1 MNRIILSLLAL
12 IAVGCSGGNDGLWLN
27 CGVPAPQGEPYYEY
41 RILDH
46 WDNLDNSVERGYAGE
61 SIWNWTGELPRER
74 IEQYGRLNQSIGI
87 NGCVLNNVNANPKIL
102 TEEYLT
108 RVSKIAGILREYGI
122 KSYLSINFAS
132 PLALGDCPSADPLD
146 QDVIAWW
153 NAKVERIYELIP
165 DFGGF
170 LVKASSEGQ
179 PGPQDFGRS
188 HADGANMLAAALA
201 PHGGIVMWRS
211 FVYSASSPD
220 RANQA
225 VEEFKP
231 LDGEFL
237 SNVIIQI
244 KNGPVDFQPREP
256 VSPLFFNMEKTAV
269 MPELQ
274 VTQEYLGQAWHLT
287 YLGTMWEE
295 FFATLFD
302 GSLEVTAGRDSGIRP
317 YENGD
322 RLAIAGVANTGQDE
336 SWCGHIFSQ
345 ANWYAFGRLAWN
357 PTLSAEQ
364 IAEEWLRGTFRKPW
378 WCSQKRFTQKFI
390 APVKNMMMRSREAC
404 VDYEMPLGFHHLFN
418 GSHYGP
424 GPWQK
429 APRPDWMPAYYH
441 KAAADG
447 IGFDRTMAT
456 GSGNTAQYPDPLRSK
471 YENIESC
478 PENLL
483 LWFHHVPWDYRMKN
497 GNMVWDEIC
506 RHYDNGISE
515 TQDFLKIWSSVKPF
529 VDKERWSAV
538 QERLLIQEAD
548 ARWWRDACVQYFGT
562 FSGMSVP
569 EDVRQPEIPLDSLMR
584 RLGNPPTNTVVENS
598 SF

>member
-1 MNRIILSLLAL
+1 MNRRLLSLLAL
-12 IAVGCSGGNDGLWLN
+12 IAAGCSGGNDDLWLN
-27 CGVPAPQGEPYYEY
+27 CGVPEPQGEPYFEY

-46 WDNLDNSVERGYAGE
+46 WDNLDNTVERGYAGE
-61 SIWNWTGELPRER
+61 SIWNWTGEIQKER

-87 NGCVLNNVNANPKIL
+87 NGAVLNNVNANPKIL
-102 TEEYLT
+102 TEEYLSK
-108 RVSKIAGILREYGI
+108 VSDIADILRKYGI
-122 KSYLSINFAS
+122 TTYLSINFAS
-132 PLALGDCPSADPLD
+132 PMALGELDTADPLD
-146 QDVIAWW
+146 PRVSEWW
-153 NAKVERIYELIP
+153 QAKIGRIYELIP

-179 PGPQDFGRS
+179 PGPQDFGRT
-188 HADGANMLAAALA
+188 HADGANMLAGILDGF
-201 PHGGIVMWRS
+201 GGILMWRS

-231 LDGEFL
+231 LDGEFRD
-237 SNVIIQI
+237 NVIIQI

-274 VTQEYLGQAWHLT
+274 VTQEYLGQSWHLA

-295 FFATLFD
+295 FFSSLFD
-302 GSLEVTAGRDSGIRP
+302 DSLEVTADCHK
-317 YENGD
+317 
-322 RLAIAGVANTGQDE
+322 AIAGVANTGQED

-345 ANWYAFGRLAWN
+345 ANWYAFGRLAWD
-357 PTLSAEQ
+357 PTLSARQ

-378 WCSQKRFTQKFI
+378 WCSKRRFTENFI
-390 APVKNMMMRSREAC
+390 VPVMDMMMRSREAS

-447 IGFDRTMAT
+447 IGFDRTEGT
-456 GSGNTAQYPDPLRSK
+456 GSGNTAQYPEPLRSR

-483 LWFHHVPWDYRMKN
+483 LWFHHVPWDYQMSSGRSI
-497 GNMVWDEIC
+497 WEEIC
-506 RHYDNGISE
+506 LHYDKGISE
-515 TQDFLKIWSSVKPF
+515 VQAF
-529 VDKERWSAV
+529 VGKWAFMKKYVDEERWNAV

-562 FSGMSVP
+562 FSGMPVP
-569 EDVRQPEIPLDSLMR
+569 DDVRQPEIPLDSLMR
-584 RLGNPPTNTVVENS
+584 RRGDPPTNTVVENS